1 MSKKYRSIKPK
12 KSPNSE
18 LPRQPVSRVS
28 KSRQAELAKEF
39 GSELM
44 ISFPGISGPLIHSPE
59 TSNGKE
65 NK

>member
-1 MSKKYRSIKPK
+1 MTKEYSSIKPK

-28 KSRQAELAKEF
+28 TSRQAELAKEF
-39 GSELM
+39 GSELI
-44 ISFPGISGPLIHSPE
+44 ISFPGISGPLIHSPK

-65 NK
+65 DK